1 MGSLFNKGTPLVP
14 KVHDDEKTHRRLLAE
29 GVEKALAGLLNNIG
43 ADKRLVH
50 NSDST
55 TISDQRAGPESL
67 ILFMAANNNGSAA
80 LTRWYV
86 DGQTDGQFLLHHVST
101 STSDSTVRYAIFG

>member
-1 MGSLFNKGTPLVP
+1 MGSLYKKGTPLVP

-43 ADKRLVH
+43 ADKRLRH
-50 NSDST
+50 NLAST
-55 TISDQRAGPESL
+55 TISDQRAGPDSL
-67 ILFMAANNNGSAA
+67 ITFMPTNNNGSAA
-80 LTRWYV
+80 LARFYV
-86 DGQTDGQFLLHHVST
+86 DGQTDGQFVLNHVST